1 MVRTE
6 DVSGKM
12 GKACEIQHIW
22 AILKMQCMLL
32 QQPVST
38 QNKILCT
45 ISCVKLRIANTAEV
59 GVSEHF
65 PTFFFLFPF
74 LCKFAM
80 LGVLLRQAMIG
91 GFMELFSRVV

>member
-1 MVRTE
+1 
-6 DVSGKM
+6 
-12 GKACEIQHIW
+12 
-22 AILKMQCMLL
+22 MQCMLL

-65 PTFFFLFPF
+65 PTFFFVPF
-74 LCKFAM
+74 SL
-80 LGVLLRQAMIG
+80 
-91 GFMELFSRVV
+91 